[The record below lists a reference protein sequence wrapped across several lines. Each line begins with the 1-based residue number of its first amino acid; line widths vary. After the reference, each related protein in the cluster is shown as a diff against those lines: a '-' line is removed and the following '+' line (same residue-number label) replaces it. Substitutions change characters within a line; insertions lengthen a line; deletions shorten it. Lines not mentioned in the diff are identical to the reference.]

1 MAALWCWTMIYDTI
15 YACLDKKDDVKI
27 GIGSTALYFGQSLVP
42 ALTFLAIGFLA
53 LLLLSGI
60 LNGQGAPYYVVCVG
74 GAALFFITSLS
85 TLDFNSSS
93 SCWDFFMQNAYYLGS
108 IVYAGLL
115 IDYTLLIRA

>member
-1 MAALWCWTMIYDTI
+1 MVSFKGFLFHILPKLIIKSDTI

-85 TLDFNSSS
+85 TLDVNSSS
-93 SCWDFFMQNAYYLGS
+93 SCWGALRCRDQYLRLS
-108 IVYAGLL
+108 
-115 IDYTLLIRA
+115 